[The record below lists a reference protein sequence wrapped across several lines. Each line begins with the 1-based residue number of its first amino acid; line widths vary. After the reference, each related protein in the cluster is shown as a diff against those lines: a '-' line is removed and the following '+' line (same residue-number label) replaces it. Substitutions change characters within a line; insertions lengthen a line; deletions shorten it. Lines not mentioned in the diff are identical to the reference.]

1 MSEYSRMAKGSF
13 TAGGTSGFVNLP
25 FQPDYVELWN
35 LTNIQ
40 AAPASN
46 KVTRAWWDNK
56 LVNAATPAA
65 NITML
70 ELYPS
75 GSTTFVSFDTIVNS
89 AASPGINS
97 FAAGLLLQYGP
108 SKQVVASTKGTT
120 TSFQVTAHGY
130 AIGDVVAFQG
140 LFQSSTT
147 GMPQMNGIP
156 FTVATVTDANNFVV
170 NWNSNNASYTNLSAS
185 PTGAAV
191 KKILYPYLYFPGYS
205 VIEAI
210 TLGASTTVVTTSA
223 HNLRVGQ
230 EVAFRIPSQW
240 GTVELNSL
248 PNTLIPGSPVYGYVT
263 SVTDFKT
270 VVVNINSS
278 SYTAFTTNIAVTAV
292 PGLSFPQ
299 MVAVGDVNTGGE
311 GISAG
316 SALYPPPVVE
326 PIGTTQIGTINGPTI
341 RGAFVNNTSQGFSIG
356 AGVGVTNTSAT
367 IMTTNDII
375 YWHAYLHPY
384 ASP

>member
-1 MSEYSRMAKGSF
+1 MGVYSRMAKGTF

-40 AAPASN
+40 AAPAQN

-56 LVNAATPAA
+56 MLNAASA
-65 NITML
+65 NPTML

-75 GSTTFVSFDTIVNS
+75 GSSTFTAFDTIVNS
-89 AASPGINS
+89 AASPGINTFS
-97 FAAGLLLQYGP
+97 AGQMLQFGTT
-108 SKQVVASTKGTT
+108 QQIVASTKGTT
-120 TSFQVTAHGY
+120 TSFQVTGHGY
-130 AIGDVVAFQG
+130 AIGDVVLFQG

-156 FTVATVTDANNFVV
+156 FTVATVTDANNFIVA
-170 NWNSNNASYTNLSAS
+170 WNSNNASYTNLSGSPAS
-185 PTGAAV
+185 AKV
-191 KKILYPYLYFPGYS
+191 KKILYPYLYLPGET
-205 VIEAI
+205 VISAI
-210 TLGASTTVVTTSA
+210 TLGATTTIDTASA
-223 HNLRVGQ
+223 HNFRVGQ

-248 PNTLIPGSPVYGYVT
+248 PNTLVPGSPVYGYVT
-263 SVTDFKT
+263 SVTDYNT
-270 VVVNINSS
+270 VVVNINSTAF
-278 SYTAFTTNIAVTAV
+278 TAFTTNVAVTAV

-299 MVAVGDVNTGGE
+299 IVAVGDVNTGGE

-316 SALYPPPVVE
+316 SVLYPPPIVE
-326 PIGTTQIGTINGPTI
+326 PIGTTQIGTINGPAI
-341 RGAFVNNTSQGFSIG
+341 RGSFVNNTSQGFTIG

-367 IMTTNDII
+367 IMTTSDII
-375 YWHAYLHPY
+375 YWHAYFHEY
-384 ASP
+384 VSP